1 MDKKIVIF
9 SAVLTAALLLISVNL
24 PANARATRTPV
35 SSFEYDCAVSMEK
48 MWMEGQVMHIRN
60 YKHVNL
66 DVSDNPELDGI
77 NTTVADA
84 EINLVTGDMLIRG
97 TMSFK
102 PDGIDGTWEGT
113 WTSITTKGVSR
124 TESVAQ
130 GTGALAGKT
139 LFLNIADAAPTSQ
152 DQAMCQG
159 LGEWEG
165 NVTTEGYIL
174 DTGSH

>member
-1 MDKKIVIF
+1 MKTRLVIF
-9 SAVLTAALLLISVNL
+9 SALLMAALLLISVNL
-24 PANARATRTPV
+24 PTKAGATRTPV

-48 MWMEGQVMHIRN
+48 MWIEGQVMHIRN

-66 DVSDNPELDGI
+66 DVSDNPELNGI
-77 NTTVADA
+77 NTTLADA

-97 TMSFK
+97 TMSFQ
-102 PDGIDGTWEGT
+102 PEGIDGTWEGA

-124 TESVAQ
+124 TESVAH

-139 LFLNIADAAPTSQ
+139 LFLNIADAAPTDM

-159 LGEWEG
+159 LGDWEG